1 MRKSSGTYNVCTFK
15 VDIFDK
21 FVDRRVSGTGLPFTP
36 LCVLTS
42 QYTKK
47 SYNFV
52 IGGFDFT
59 AGEGINWD
67 NRERYVEMQIRV
79 CTAKECA
86 EGTGTTNNPLF
97 GNLFFGN
104 ENYPYGLYDMT
115 IYENNFGFNTIP
127 ANAIGVVYQGIANVS
142 SEEVP
147 EVTYEK
153 YNDNDTDNSSV
164 YITAG

>member
-1 MRKSSGTYNVCTFK
+1 MIQVSRLSQAGSTNIMYVNL
-15 VDIFDK
+15 FDSYLYPTDSP
-21 FVDRRVSGTGLPFTP
+21 FFFTP
-36 LCVLTS
+36 LVKITS
-42 QYTKK
+42 QETNK
-47 SYNFV
+47 SMTFIPTALDVTYKQRYFKMT
-52 IGGFDFT
+52 FT
-59 AGEGINWD
+59 TS
-67 NRERYVEMQIRV
+67 YS
-79 CTAKECA
+79 
-86 EGTGTTNNPLF
+86 TGTHAPAIGVIYVGYKDF
-97 GNLFFGN
+97 
-104 ENYPYGLYDMT
+104 PYGLYDMT